1 MRGCGV
7 TWDAGCSGDLGDFAS
22 FVTHMKQLA
31 LVSGFSSADLRMR
44 GSDFGCRKRMSTFS
58 WSTLGTCTMVS
69 TGYMQSLRDFPTL
82 VATVRHGSLGWFPS
96 RWCRCARGEHEET
109 TKVELEKYSLYA
121 RRPTSSCST
130 FHTISWPS
138 ASKHNPRH
146 SIGCMLIDVQ
156 ATNCTFMPTHTTC
169 TRTSP
174 PGSTAAIFRPTST
187 SLSPTR
193 AATTSAFL
201 SAVRPTLE
209 YSSMS
214 EKRRLT
220 WFIYDATER
229 FAKFK
234 TRK

>member
-1 MRGCGV
+1 MPVLCRV
-7 TWDAGCSGDLGDFAS
+7 
-22 FVTHMKQLA
+22 
-31 LVSGFSSADLRMR
+31 LRE
-44 GSDFGCRKRMSTFS
+44 
-58 WSTLGTCTMVS
+58 
-69 TGYMQSLRDFPTL
+69 FPTL
-82 VATVRHGSLGWFPS
+82 VVTVRHGSLGWFPAG
-96 RWCRCARGEHEET
+96 WCRCARGEHEET
-109 TKVELEKYSLYA
+109 TKGELEKYSLYA